1 MLGSSVVGVNGLGV
15 IVFLVS
21 LAVVIWAI
29 VDVAR
34 NPRLSS
40 GAKAGWI
47 IGLVVGTIIF
57 PLLALIAAIVYLAAI
72 RRRTGGG

>member
-1 MLGSSVVGVNGLGV
+1 VNAALIIALG
-15 IVFLVS
+15 I
-21 LAVVIWAI
+21 LALIIWAI